1 MFTLVPSNVIPCAVD
16 VTLHGLDLATP
27 VIFFSIVV
35 AVTSAVAVS
44 YPSPLPALVAPAN
57 VG

>member
-1 MFTLVPSNVIPCAVD
+1 MFTLVPSNVIPCAVA

-44 YPSPLPALVAPAN
+44 KQY
-57 VG
+57 